1 LLAGLLELALPVAL
15 RLILGGLDF
24 SEHLRDMQQMKAAT
38 RGAHAG
44 MVRIDD
50 WPPDSLPGDF
60 YLFSD
65 ACLWLA
71 VPLFLLLVLRDR
83 RRFAKAMPWLLTN
96 LVVFGA
102 IVVIRSSV
110 FEVIGL
116 LYRWLL
122 WTMT

>member
-1 LLAGLLELALPVAL
+1 
-15 RLILGGLDF
+15 
-24 SEHLRDMQQMKAAT
+24 
-38 RGAHAG
+38 
-44 MVRIDD
+44 
-50 WPPDSLPGDF
+50 
-60 YLFSD
+60 
-65 ACLWLA
+65 
-71 VPLFLLLVLRDR
+71 
-83 RRFAKAMPWLLTN
+83 MPWLLTN